1 MATLEQTMAQVMD
14 QKPGY
19 KGASAKCPTATQ
31 DITVNLKNRGKAID
45 SAAYGPENPALPNK
59 QFWMQK
65 AKDWEVSEKD
75 AKTALCGNC
84 SAFNQE
90 KSMLKCIA
98 KGIGD
103 EGDPWA
109 LIKAGDLGYCE
120 IFDFKCA
127 ASRTC
132 DAWVAG
138 SEEGEDEE
146 EGEDMGEEGEYSGND
161 AGSAGMGSLITIN
174 VGAKD

>member
-1 MATLEQTMAQVMD
+1 MATKDYERAAEQMM
-14 QKPGY
+14 
-19 KGASAKCPTATQ
+19 KGNGAKCPTATQ

-75 AKTALCGNC
+75 AKTCLCGNC

-90 KSMLKCIA
+90 KSMLDCIA

-109 LIKAGDLGYCE
+109 MIEAGDLGYCE

-138 SEEGEDEE
+138 SDQADGEDN
-146 EGEDMGEEGEYSGND
+146 GEDGEYSGND

-174 VGAKD
+174 VEAKD

>member
-1 MATLEQTMAQVMD
+1 MATKDYERAAEQMMKAN
-14 QKPGY
+14 G
-19 KGASAKCPTATQ
+19 AKCPTATQ

-84 SAFNQE
+84 SAFNQDE
-90 KSMLKCIA
+90 SMLKCIA
-98 KGIGD
+98 QGIGD

-109 LIKAGDLGYCE
+109 MIEAGDLGYCE

-146 EGEDMGEEGEYSGND
+146 EGEDMDEKGEYSGND
-161 AGSAGMGSLITIN
+161 MGSAGMGSLITIN

>member
-1 MATLEQTMAQVMD
+1 MATKDYERAAEQMM
-14 QKPGY
+14 
-19 KGASAKCPTATQ
+19 KGNGAKCPTATQ
-31 DITVNLKNRGKAID
+31 DITVNLKNRGKAIN

-75 AKTALCGNC
+75 AKTCLCGNC

-90 KSMLKCIA
+90 KSMLDCIA

-109 LIKAGDLGYCE
+109 MIEAGDLGYCE

-138 SEEGEDEE
+138 GEDDS
-146 EGEDMGEEGEYSGND
+146 EDMGEESEDESEYSGND
-161 AGSAGMGSLITIN
+161 MGSAGMGSLITIN
-174 VGAKD
+174 VEGKD

>member
-1 MATLEQTMAQVMD
+1 MATKDYERAAEQMM
-14 QKPGY
+14 
-19 KGASAKCPTATQ
+19 KGNGAKCPTATQ

-75 AKTALCGNC
+75 AKTCLCGNC

-90 KSMLKCIA
+90 KSMLDCIA

-109 LIKAGDLGYCE
+109 MIEAGDLGYCE

-127 ASRTC
+127 SSRTC
-132 DAWVAG
+132 DAWVASG
-138 SEEGEDEE
+138 DQADQTDGQ
-146 EGEDMGEEGEYSGND
+146 DMGEGEYSGND
-161 AGSAGMGSLITIN
+161 MGSAGMGSLITIN
-174 VGAKD
+174 VEAKD

>member
-1 MATLEQTMAQVMD
+1 MATRDYERAAEQMM
-14 QKPGY
+14 
-19 KGASAKCPTATQ
+19 KGNGDKCPIATQ

-75 AKTALCGNC
+75 AKTCLCGNC
-84 SAFNQE
+84 AAFNQE
-90 KSMLKCIA
+90 KSMLDCIA

-109 LIKAGDLGYCE
+109 MIEAGDLGYCE

-127 ASRTC
+127 SSRTW

-138 SEEGEDEE
+138 GEDES
-146 EGEDMGEEGEYSGND
+146 EDMDEESEDEGEYSGND
-161 AGSAGMGSLITIN
+161 MGSAGMGSLITIN
-174 VGAKD
+174 VEGKD

>member
-1 MATLEQTMAQVMD
+1 MATKDYERAAEQMM
-14 QKPGY
+14 
-19 KGASAKCPTATQ
+19 KGNGAKCPTATQ
-31 DITVNLKNRGKAID
+31 DITVNLKNRGKAIN

-59 QFWMQK
+59 QFWMKK
-65 AKDWEVSEKD
+65 ASAWEVSEKD
-75 AKTALCGNC
+75 AKTCLCGNC

-90 KSMLKCIA
+90 KSMLDCIA

-109 LIKAGDLGYCE
+109 MIEAGDLGYCE

-138 SEEGEDEE
+138 SEEGEDE
-146 EGEDMGEEGEYSGND
+146 GEDMDEDEYSGND
-161 AGSAGMGSLITIN
+161 MGSAGMGSLITIN
-174 VGAKD
+174 VGGKD

>member
-1 MATLEQTMAQVMD
+1 MATKDYERAAEQMM
-14 QKPGY
+14 
-19 KGASAKCPTATQ
+19 KGNGAKCPTATQ

-45 SAAYGPENPALPNK
+45 SAAYGPENPALPNTA
-59 QFWMQK
+59 FWKEK
-65 AKDWEVSEKD
+65 ADEWEVSIKD
-75 AKTALCGNC
+75 AKTSRCGNC

-90 KSMLKCIA
+90 KSMLDCIA

-109 LIKAGDLGYCE
+109 MIEAGDLGYCE

-138 SEEGEDEE
+138 SDQADG
-146 EGEDMGEEGEYSGND
+146 EGEDMSEEGDGEDEYG
-161 AGSAGMGSLITIN
+161 GMGSLITIN
-174 VGAKD
+174 VEAKD

>member
-1 MATLEQTMAQVMD
+1 MATKDYERAAEQMM
-14 QKPGY
+14 
-19 KGASAKCPTATQ
+19 KGNGAKCPTATQ
-31 DITVNLKNRGKAID
+31 DITVNLKNRGKAIN
-45 SAAYGPENPALPNK
+45 SAEYGPENPALPNK
-59 QFWMQK
+59 QFWMKK
-65 AKDWEVSEKD
+65 ASAWEVSEKD
-75 AKTALCGNC
+75 AKTCLCGNC

-109 LIKAGDLGYCE
+109 MIDAGDLGYCE

-138 SEEGEDEE
+138 SEEGEDE
-146 EGEDMGEEGEYSGND
+146 GEDMDEDEYSGND
-161 AGSAGMGSLITIN
+161 MGSAGMGSLITIN

>member
-1 MATLEQTMAQVMD
+1 MATKDYERAAEQMM
-14 QKPGY
+14 
-19 KGASAKCPTATQ
+19 KGNGAKCPTATQ
-31 DITVNLKNRGKAID
+31 DITVNLKNRGKAIN
-45 SAAYGPENPALPNK
+45 SAEYGPENPALPNK
-59 QFWMQK
+59 QFWMKK
-65 AKDWEVSEKD
+65 ANAWEVSEKD
-75 AKTALCGNC
+75 AKTCLCGNC

-90 KSMLKCIA
+90 KSMLDCIA

-109 LIKAGDLGYCE
+109 MIEAGDLGYCE

-138 SEEGEDEE
+138 SDQADD
-146 EGEDMGEEGEYSGND
+146 EGEDMSEEGYGEDEYG
-161 AGSAGMGSLITIN
+161 GMGSLITIN
-174 VGAKD
+174 VEAKD

>member
-1 MATLEQTMAQVMD
+1 MATKDYERAAEQMMKAN
-14 QKPGY
+14 G
-19 KGASAKCPTATQ
+19 AKCPTATQ

-45 SAAYGPENPALPNK
+45 SAAYGPENPALPNTG
-59 QFWMQK
+59 FWKEK
-65 AKDWEVSEKD
+65 ADEWEVSIKD
-75 AKTALCGNC
+75 AKTSRCGNC
-84 SAFNQE
+84 SAFNQDE
-90 KSMLKCIA
+90 SMLKCIA

-109 LIKAGDLGYCE
+109 MIDAGDLGYCE

-138 SEEGEDEE
+138 SDQADG
-146 EGEDMGEEGEYSGND
+146 EGEDMSEEGDGEDEY
-161 AGSAGMGSLITIN
+161 AGMGSLITIN

>member
-1 MATLEQTMAQVMD
+1 MATKDYERAAEQMM
-14 QKPGY
+14 
-19 KGASAKCPTATQ
+19 KGNGAKCPTATQ

-75 AKTALCGNC
+75 AKTCLCGNC
-84 SAFNQE
+84 SAFNQD

-103 EGDPWA
+103 EGDPWSM
-109 LIKAGDLGYCE
+109 IDAGDLGYCE

-138 SEEGEDEE
+138 SEEGE
-146 EGEDMGEEGEYSGND
+146 EGEDEDMDEDEYSGND
-161 AGSAGMGSLITIN
+161 MGSAGMGSLITIN

>member
-1 MATLEQTMAQVMD
+1 MATKDYERAAEQMM
-14 QKPGY
+14 
-19 KGASAKCPTATQ
+19 KGGGDKCPVATQ

-65 AKDWEVSEKD
+65 AKDWEISEKD

-90 KSMLKCIA
+90 KSMLDCIA
-98 KGIGD
+98 QGIGD

-109 LIKAGDLGYCE
+109 MIEAGDLGYCE

-138 SEEGEDEE
+138 SEDGEDEE
-146 EGEDMGEEGEYSGND
+146 EGEDMSEDEYSGND
-161 AGSAGMGSLITIN
+161 MGSAGMGSLITIN
-174 VGAKD
+174 VGGKD

>member
-1 MATLEQTMAQVMD
+1 MATKDYERAAEQMM
-14 QKPGY
+14 
-19 KGASAKCPTATQ
+19 KGNGAKCPTATQ

-75 AKTALCGNC
+75 AKTSLCGNC
-84 SAFNQE
+84 SAFNQDE
-90 KSMLKCIA
+90 SMLDCIA

-109 LIKAGDLGYCE
+109 MIEAGDLGYCE

-138 SEEGEDEE
+138 SEEGEDE
-146 EGEDMGEEGEYSGND
+146 GEDMDEDEYNGND
-161 AGSAGMGSLITIN
+161 MESAGMGSLITIN
-174 VGAKD
+174 VGGKD

>member
-1 MATLEQTMAQVMD
+1 MATKDYERAAEQMM
-14 QKPGY
+14 
-19 KGASAKCPTATQ
+19 KGAGDKCPTATQ

-45 SAAYGPENPALPNK
+45 SAAYGPENPALPNTG
-59 QFWMQK
+59 FWKEK
-65 AKDWEVSEKD
+65 ADEWEVSIKD
-75 AKTALCGNC
+75 AKTSRCGNC

-90 KSMLKCIA
+90 KSMLDCIA
-98 KGIGD
+98 KGIGE

-109 LIKAGDLGYCE
+109 MIDAGDLGYCE

-138 SEEGEDEE
+138 SDQADG
-146 EGEDMGEEGEYSGND
+146 EGEDMSEEGDGEDEYG
-161 AGSAGMGSLITIN
+161 GMGSLITIN
-174 VGAKD
+174 VEAKD

>member
-1 MATLEQTMAQVMD
+1 MATKDYERAAEQMM
-14 QKPGY
+14 
-19 KGASAKCPTATQ
+19 KGGGDKCPTATQ

-45 SAAYGPENPALPNK
+45 SAAYGPENPALPNTG
-59 QFWMQK
+59 FWKEK
-65 AKDWEVSEKD
+65 ADEWEVSIKD
-75 AKTALCGNC
+75 AKTSRCGNC

-90 KSMLKCIA
+90 KSMLDCIA
-98 KGIGD
+98 KGIGE

-109 LIKAGDLGYCE
+109 MIDAGDLGYCE

-138 SEEGEDEE
+138 SDQADG
-146 EGEDMGEEGEYSGND
+146 EGEDMSEEGDGEDEYG
-161 AGSAGMGSLITIN
+161 GMGSLITIN
-174 VGAKD
+174 VEAKD

>member
-1 MATLEQTMAQVMD
+1 MATRDYERAAEQMM
-14 QKPGY
+14 
-19 KGASAKCPTATQ
+19 KGNGDKCPIATQ

-75 AKTALCGNC
+75 AKTCLCGNC
-84 SAFNQE
+84 AAFNQE
-90 KSMLKCIA
+90 KSMLDCIA

-109 LIKAGDLGYCE
+109 MIEAGDLGYCE

-127 ASRTC
+127 SSRTC

-138 SEEGEDEE
+138 GDQADGESDGESEDSS
-146 EGEDMGEEGEYSGND
+146 EYSGND
-161 AGSAGMGSLITIN
+161 MGSAGMGSLITIN
-174 VGAKD
+174 VEGKD

>member
-1 MATLEQTMAQVMD
+1 
-14 QKPGY
+14 
-19 KGASAKCPTATQ
+19 
-31 DITVNLKNRGKAID
+31 
-45 SAAYGPENPALPNK
+45 
-59 QFWMQK
+59 MQK

-75 AKTALCGNC
+75 AKTCLCGNC

-90 KSMLKCIA
+90 KSMLDCIA

-109 LIKAGDLGYCE
+109 MIEAGDLGYCE

-138 SEEGEDEE
+138 SDQADGEYS
-146 EGEDMGEEGEYSGND
+146 GEDMGEYGGND
-161 AGSAGMGSLITIN
+161 MGSAGMGSLITIN
-174 VGAKD
+174 VGGKD

>member
-1 MATLEQTMAQVMD
+1 MATKDYERAAEQMMKAN
-14 QKPGY
+14 G
-19 KGASAKCPTATQ
+19 AKCPTATQ
-31 DITVNLKNRGKAID
+31 DITVNLKNRGKAIN
-45 SAAYGPENPALPNK
+45 SAEYGPENPALPNK
-59 QFWMQK
+59 QFWMKK
-65 AKDWEVSEKD
+65 ASAWEVSEKD
-75 AKTALCGNC
+75 AKTCLCGNC
-84 SAFNQE
+84 SAFNQD
-90 KSMLKCIA
+90 KSMLDCIA

-109 LIKAGDLGYCE
+109 MIEAGDLGYCE

-138 SEEGEDEE
+138 SDQADG
-146 EGEDMGEEGEYSGND
+146 EGEDMSEEGDGEDEYG
-161 AGSAGMGSLITIN
+161 GMGSLITIN